1 MTAPAEKFQRTSLR
15 YRFDD
20 PDMDTF
26 FAGAMGWAKGGG
38 LDAGELFAIAH
49 GITDGDAASW
59 TERFSSH
66 GETQRSVAAE
76 RLARGRR
83 RSAAE
88 SALKASASF
97 RSAWQF
103 CAPGEQ
109 LTRLLRDT
117 QATFREA
124 VTLLGW
130 PAEFFGV
137 PYENAALPVLLLRAA
152 DPAAPTLVVTGGADS
167 ALENMLFT
175 VGRGA
180 WERGLNV
187 ALVDLPGSNATALD
201 GLHWTGES
209 ERPVGAVIDALLT
222 REVNPARMVLIGF
235 SLGGYWATRAAGHE
249 RRLAA
254 CVASTPF
261 PEPRELFGSAATQAA
276 AERGASRRNTDVLLW
291 KAGAQTMPELSARMD
306 TWLADPR
313 DVRCPFLS
321 IAGGAEPSVLMRQ
334 ALSWHDRLD
343 VPRKDL
349 IIYDQASGADAH
361 CQLNNPTLMMQD
373 VSDWVLEVVGDAG

>member
-1 MTAPAEKFQRTSLR
+1 MSITNDKFQRTSLR

-20 PDMDTF
+20 ADMDTF
-26 FAGAMGWAKGGG
+26 FAGAMGWTKGGG
-38 LDAGELFAIAH
+38 LDAGELYAIAH
-49 GITDGDAASW
+49 GIADGDGESW
-59 TERFSSH
+59 TERFSAH
-66 GETQRSVAAE
+66 GAMQRSVAAD

-88 SALKASASF
+88 SLLKASASF

-103 CAPGEQ
+103 CSPGEQ

-124 VTLLGW
+124 IGLLDW

-137 PYENAALPVLLLRAA
+137 PYEGAELPVLLLRAS
-152 DPAAPTLVVTGGADS
+152 DVTAPTLLVTG
-167 ALENMLFT
+167 
-175 VGRGA
+175 
-180 WERGLNV
+180 
-187 ALVDLPGSNATALD
+187 AT
-201 GLHWTGES
+201 
-209 ERPVGAVIDALLT
+209 IDALIE
-222 REVNPARMVLIGF
+222 RRIDPAKIVLIGF
-235 SLGGYWATRAAGHE
+235 SLGGYWAARAAGHE
-249 RRLAA
+249 QRLAA

-276 AERGASRRNTDVLLW
+276 ADRGASRSNTDVLLW
-291 KAGAQTMPELSARMD
+291 KGGAKTMPELAARMD
-306 TWLADPR
+306 NWIADPA

-321 IAGGAEPSVLMRQ
+321 IVGGAEPSVLMRQ
-334 ALSWHDRLD
+334 ALGWHERLD

-349 IIYDQASGADAH
+349 ISYDQATGADAH

-373 VSDWVLEVVGDAG
+373 VSDWVLEVVGDAGSVGQGGGHVADPR